1 MATPEEDI
9 EPLECPDCGAE
20 LDEIGCEK
28 TVTCDECD
36 AEWKYGDGMGSLE
49 RVEKNDPIYLDR

>member
-1 MATPEEDI
+1 VS

-28 TVTCDECD
+28 TVTCDECGE
-36 AEWKYGDGMGSLE
+36 EWKYASGMESLE
-49 RVEKNDPIYLDR
+49 RVEANDPIYWDR